1 MGDQCHCGRT
11 GLINER
17 LSMDSSGLEANVRH
31 AERSDC
37 MNVDVLLIIF
47 SEQTDGFDRDESF
60 GWQPSGN
67 NSAVAQRPF
76 FMLVQQNHNRS
87 GRGVCGKRKIDHG
100 VLEEVERWE
109 SVKVDVSMMEEL
121 GKARFYRH

>member
-1 MGDQCHCGRT
+1 MG
-11 GLINER
+11 
-17 LSMDSSGLEANVRH
+17 SSGLQAIVRH
-31 AERSDC
+31 AERSDG
-37 MNVDVLLIIF
+37 MIVHVSLIIF
-47 SEQTDGFDRDESF
+47 SEQTDGFGRDESF

-67 NSAVAQRPF
+67 NSAVAPRPF
-76 FMLVQQNHNRS
+76 FMLVQQNHNRA
-87 GRGVCGKRKIDHG
+87 GRGAYGKRKIVDG

>member
-67 NSAVAQRPF
+67 NSAVAPRPF
-76 FMLVQQNHNRS
+76 FYVGPTKSQSLRAWSMWQKENRPWS
-87 GRGVCGKRKIDHG
+87 P
-100 VLEEVERWE
+100 
-109 SVKVDVSMMEEL
+109 
-121 GKARFYRH
+121 